1 MNPALSVATVHP
13 CRALSGVATFGA
25 RLAALPS
32 SRFRAVPVL
41 LSARAADADAFADT
55 PAAITPINDDHAP
68 PHERILALRDALA
81 GFNVVVPCDS
91 PEGFIAAAML
101 HHRGVRTL
109 LWHHSSGHDG
119 DDVLRRCAPL
129 ADAWTA
135 VSAPLRAHVRSLG
148 LCPAPEASTEPL
160 PVCVGVRAE
169 PPKGPPVARTLRLFY
184 AGRLE
189 NAHKRVLD
197 LVRLADA
204 LAARAVRFF
213 LTIAGDGPARAQLAR
228 AFADRGHNG
237 RVMFTGALPPY
248 LLHEMYSAHD
258 FTVLVSRNEGW
269 PLVVAE
275 SLAGGRPVA
284 ITTGCGGAPDLV
296 RREGCGVVAN
306 TGDMNALA
314 AGLAPFAED
323 REGLARLNA
332 AALHAA
338 RTTLCPGVLLPAYE
352 AALFNASRAPARYGA
367 NSADNHAPLHEH
379 WRRMLDALQAVP
391 GADTATARALRDA
404 WLADLAASIAHDAL
418 PLESDPVP
426 VEASIRLAH
435 AAQSLRTAGAQRIA
449 LFGAGTHT
457 RRLSRWLDRCGPFAA
472 IIDERAGQDGAPDIL
487 MGLPVVHPSRLG
499 SLRID
504 AVILSSDEHESA
516 MIEAAASW
524 RWRGPVVALYD
535 TSLSLG
541 ARSSVSA

>member
-55 PAAITPINDDHAP
+55 PAAITPINADHAP

-91 PEGFIAAAML
+91 PEGSSPPPCSTTGRAARSCGTTAAGTTATTCC
-101 HHRGVRTL
+101 R
-109 LWHHSSGHDG
+109 
-119 DDVLRRCAPL
+119 APL

-160 PVCVGVRAE
+160 PVCVGVRSE

-367 NSADNHAPLHEH
+367 NSADNHAPLHVH

-404 WLADLAASIAHDAL
+404 WLADLPVTIAHDAL

-435 AAQSLRTAGAQRIA
+435 AAQSLRAAGAQRIA